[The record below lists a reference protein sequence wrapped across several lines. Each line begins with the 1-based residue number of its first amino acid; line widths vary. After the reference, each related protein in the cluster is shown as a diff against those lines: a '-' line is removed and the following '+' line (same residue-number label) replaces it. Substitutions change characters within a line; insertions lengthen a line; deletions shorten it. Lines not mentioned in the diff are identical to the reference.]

1 MLAGFCATRS
11 LSRAA
16 GRLSNSGSGGRSP
29 SFLCLPPR
37 VLINTRRTFSTS
49 LRCSDQAET
58 SNTHETKS
66 KQTPLPSKRKSARSS
81 SLRQVAVQAE
91 RSRDASQGYVENR
104 FNNEQ
109 EVEVKTV
116 TAYCAAEQYDIGKVA
131 QILDSVGYV
140 VDPCDTGLYPQVVHV
155 QFSSYAASLVGEG
168 HDHQKPGDIFV
179 FPSGTVV
186 AWDVA
191 EETVMTLV
199 SKGLLPA
206 AVSPHLKTME
216 TEDLEFVED
225 PSSDKSTVLGDRIRL
240 GTGSSSTMEDAESVV
255 SRHGGEESAQAET
268 DVTLAKIA
276 FSSGLARSAKLAV
289 LESALDHYFES
300 TRSIPSL
307 LSQGS
312 KLPFTRSFILR
323 KTGELLHVRAQ
334 LNLYSELT
342 DSLPDLFWESRHEL
356 GLEGYFD
363 RVGRALDVNIRIKT
377 LNEKMDYA
385 QEIAAVLRET
395 LSEKHG
401 IMLEWLIIALISI
414 EVVFGIHKMWREYV
428 EEADGESTESLLR
441 QYLRQGLEK
450 DRRHLSSIKPEQA

>member
-1 MLAGFCATRS
+1 L
-11 LSRAA
+11 
-16 GRLSNSGSGGRSP
+16 
-29 SFLCLPPR
+29 
-37 VLINTRRTFSTS
+37 
-49 LRCSDQAET
+49 
-58 SNTHETKS
+58 
-66 KQTPLPSKRKSARSS
+66 KRKTARSS

-91 RSRDASQGYVENR
+91 RSRDAAQGRLEKR
-104 FNNEQ
+104 FNGEQ
-109 EVEVKTV
+109 EIEVKTV
-116 TAYCAAEQYDIGKVA
+116 TAYCAAEQYDIAKVA

-140 VDPCDTGLYPQVVHV
+140 LDSCDTGLYPQVVHV
-155 QFSSYAASLVGEG
+155 QFPSYTASLTGEAN
-168 HDHQKPGDIFV
+168 DQKPGDIFI
-179 FPSGTVV
+179 FPSGTLV

-206 AVSPHLKTME
+206 AVSPHLKTLE

-225 PSSDKSTVLGDRIRL
+225 SSSDKSTVFGDRIKL
-240 GTGSSSTMEDAESVV
+240 GTRASILDDVEHAPRQDF
-255 SRHGGEESAQAET
+255 EENMQAET

-300 TRSIPSL
+300 TRTIPSL

-323 KTGELLHVRAQ
+323 KTGELLNVRAQ

-342 DSLPDLFWESRHEL
+342 DSLPDLFWESKHEL

-363 RVGRALDVNIRIKT
+363 RVGKALDVNIRIKT

-414 EVVFGIHKMWREYV
+414 EVVFGFHKMWKEYV
-428 EEADGESTESLLR
+428 ESQDGESTESLLR
-441 QYLRQGLEK
+441 QYLQGELEK
-450 DRRHLSSIKPEQA
+450 QKGKQELSRV